1 MRDKLGRDITYMRI
15 SITDRCTLRCRYC
28 MPEEGVEYF
37 PHEEILTFEEILRV
51 AQAAVRI
58 GIHTFR
64 LTGGEPLARRGLGQL
79 IQMLRRE
86 AGVERLLMTTN
97 GVGLSQEAHP
107 EPVSYTHLAIMS
119 DHPVQLTQYLTVTA
133 ALAERHGLP
142 EREALK
148 AITINAARAA
158 FIDETVGSIEVG
170 KDADLVVYDGD
181 PLDAR
186 TRIEQGFINGKKVK

>member
-1 MRDKLGRDITYMRI
+1 MALNLP
-15 SITDRCTLRCRYC
+15 S
-28 MPEEGVEYF
+28 
-37 PHEEILTFEEILRV
+37 
-51 AQAAVRI
+51 
-58 GIHTFR
+58 
-64 LTGGEPLARRGLGQL
+64 
-79 IQMLRRE
+79 
-86 AGVERLLMTTN
+86 
-97 GVGLSQEAHP
+97 
-107 EPVSYTHLAIMS
+107 MS

-133 ALAERHGLP
+133 ALAVRHGLP

-186 TRIEQGFINGKKVK
+186 TRIERVFINGKKVK